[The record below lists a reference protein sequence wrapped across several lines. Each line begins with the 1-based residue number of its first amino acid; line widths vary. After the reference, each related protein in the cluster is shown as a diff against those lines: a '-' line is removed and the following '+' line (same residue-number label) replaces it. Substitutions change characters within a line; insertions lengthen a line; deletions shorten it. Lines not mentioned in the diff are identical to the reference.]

1 MATPPRRKASPEL
14 SRTRTSSDWI
24 MIIFGVLL
32 VILFATAGYFS
43 YVPTEPPKP
52 RGPVKDPKNIG
63 PGSSRERSAMPFRMS
78 GNMVGVARHL

>member
-24 MIIFGVLL
+24 MIIFGVFL
-32 VILFATAGYFS
+32 VMLFLAAGYFS
-43 YVPTEPPKP
+43 YAPAEPAKP

-63 PGSSRERSAMPFRMS
+63 PGSSIDQQTMPFRMS
-78 GNMVGVARHL
+78 GNTVGVARQS